1 MLARWLLRDCRVL
14 LLDEPTRGVDV
25 GARSEIYA
33 LVRDLADRGVAVVVV
48 SSEIPEVLGLAD
60 RVLVIADGAVVAEAP
75 ADALDEHRVLDLI
88 MEGTPHTG
96 APRSQRSTKGTWHER
111 ERDRDDGGRRPR
123 TAPAGVRAAGAG
135 FMSGPVGRNLGLV
148 IALAILCIVG
158 VITAGD
164 RFADIDNVLTI
175 LRLASVI
182 GVVSVGMTFV
192 IIGGGID
199 LSVGALVALS
209 SVWATTLATQQIA
222 EDFHWIVMV
231 FTAIVVGA
239 GAGLI
244 NGVVIAYGKLVAF
257 IATLAM
263 LAAARGLA
271 EIIANRR
278 TQIVQ
283 DRDFLDFF
291 SGDVLGIPTL
301 VIIFALV
308 AVAGWVLLNRTTFGR
323 RTFAVGG
330 NAEAARLAGIRVQRH
345 TVKLYVLSG
354 VTCGIAA
361 VMLMARTTT
370 GSSTHGTL
378 YELDAIAA
386 VVIGGTL
393 LIGGR
398 GTIVGTVLGVLIF
411 TTLEQR
417 LHAEQPVQLRAG
429 GRQGRDHRA
438 RRPAADAAGHRRGPR
453 PPRRSDGACRARRPR
468 GRRPAAAGAVP
479 GGPGRRPP
487 RRRRRPHDLTA
498 CGASPHAV
506 STTRRPRPPGPPPH
520 APQSTDHLATAP
532 GRRYPRREHVCNE
545 AARIPSPDVHRGRA
559 DRRRR
564 AARRLHRQHPGE
576 LRRRRRRQQRR
587 QRQRRDR
594 RHRRHRLLRPG
605 RRPRL
610 DGRHHR
616 GRPGR
621 GREVRRHRAPRRRGH
636 QRRRA
641 PRSARSRPSS
651 TTGSTR
657 SCCCPS
663 TARP

>member
-1 MLARWLLRDCRVL
+1 
-14 LLDEPTRGVDV
+14 
-25 GARSEIYA
+25 
-33 LVRDLADRGVAVVVV
+33 
-48 SSEIPEVLGLAD
+48 
-60 RVLVIADGAVVAEAP
+60 
-75 ADALDEHRVLDLI
+75 
-88 MEGTPHTG
+88 
-96 APRSQRSTKGTWHER
+96 
-111 ERDRDDGGRRPR
+111 
-123 TAPAGVRAAGAG
+123 
-135 FMSGPVGRNLGLV
+135 MSGPVGRNLGLV

-175 LRLASVI
+175 LRLSSVI
-182 GVVSVGMTFV
+182 GVVSIGMTFV

-222 EDFHWIVMV
+222 EDFHWIIMV
-231 FTAIVVGA
+231 ITALAVGA

-263 LAAARGLA
+263 LASARGLA
-271 EIIANRR
+271 EIISNKR

-283 DRDFLDFF
+283 DRDFFAFF

-308 AVAGWVLLNRTTFGR
+308 ALAGWVLLNRTTFGR

-354 VTCGIAA
+354 LACGIAA

-411 TTLEQR
+411 QTLTNVFTLNNLSSSAQAVAKGVIIVLAVLLQMR
-417 LHAEQPVQLRAG
+417 LATGEGFGRRGRAG
-429 GRQGRDHRA
+429 
-438 RRPAADAAGHRRGPR
+438 PAAGVSAPGGPGGAAGGG
-453 PPRRSDGACRARRPR
+453 S
-468 GRRPAAAGAVP
+468 AVP
-479 GGPGRRPP
+479 GGP
-487 RRRRRPHDLTA
+487 A
-498 CGASPHAV
+498 GA
-506 STTRRPRPPGPPPH
+506 
-520 APQSTDHLATAP
+520 
-532 GRRYPRREHVCNE
+532 
-545 AARIPSPDVHRGRA
+545 
-559 DRRRR
+559 
-564 AARRLHRQHPGE
+564 
-576 LRRRRRRQQRR
+576 
-587 QRQRRDR
+587 
-594 RHRRHRLLRPG
+594 RPG
-605 RRPRL
+605 GGDEP
-610 DGRHHR
+610 
-616 GRPGR
+616 P
-621 GREVRRHRAPRRRGH
+621 
-636 QRRRA
+636 
-641 PRSARSRPSS
+641 
-651 TTGSTR
+651 T
-657 SCCCPS
+657 
-663 TARP
+663 